1 MFNIFK
7 KKSEREKLYDQ
18 YNKLLQEAH
27 KLSKTNRRLSD
38 QKIFDA
44 EEIMVRIENLN

>member
-27 KLSKTNRRLSD
+27 KLSITNRRLSD

-44 EEIMVRIENLN
+44 EAIMVRIENLN